1 MEIPVKLEKALG
13 ILRETGHT
21 VGEPTVSVAGGII
34 VQVDEKT
41 LNEGE
46 IFKLAGL
53 PT

>member
-1 MEIPVKLEKALG
+1 MEIPVKLAKALD
-13 ILRETGHT
+13 ILREAGRT
-21 VGEPTVSVAGGII
+21 VGEPTTSTAGGII
-34 VQVDEKT
+34 VQIDDKT